1 MELDPRTIVV
11 GSLISATLLGGVSL
25 GFGLLRP
32 STRLIGNWGIATL
45 VLAAGLL
52 GLALRGHIPL
62 WLSAGLGNTLIA
74 SGIVLS
80 KRALHVF
87 VGNRPRDDLTWVL
100 IAAFFLVMLYFSEV
114 HDSNVVRTV
123 LISGLAGW
131 LAGLAALV
139 LHRQAPRACRLSAG
153 VTEYVFWGVAVV
165 NAARIAGTLL
175 FPPPASLAHGPL
187 NSAVFLF
194 FAGFIIVSTLSV
206 MWIEI
211 ESLQA
216 DLLRSAQYDDL
227 TGLKQRGT
235 FLADFESEASRSRRG
250 GPAFS
255 LALFDLDDFKRLNDT
270 HGHPFG
276 DQVLKAFAGMLRASI
291 RRHDT
296 AGRYGGEEF
305 ALLMPGAGKDTA
317 ASVAERVRREL
328 EARGI
333 TVDGKRVDVTVSAGV
348 ATYGQDGED
357 WDALLTAADSALYAA
372 KEAGRNRVV
381 AAGTDGN

>member
-11 GSLISATLLGGVSL
+11 GSLISATLLGGISL

-62 WLSAGLGNTLIA
+62 WLSAGLGNTLIV

-87 VGNRPRDDLTWVL
+87 VGNTPRDYLTWPL
-100 IAAFFLVMLYFSEV
+100 MAAFFLLMLYFSLV
-114 HDSNVVRTV
+114 HDSNIVRTV

-131 LAGLAALV
+131 FAAQAALV
-139 LHRQAPRACRLSAG
+139 LRRQAPEACRLSAG
-153 VTEYVFWGVAVV
+153 VTEYVFWGVALVNVV
-165 NAARIAGTLL
+165 RIAGTILY
-175 FPPPASLAHGPL
+175 PPPASLAHSPL
-187 NSAVFLF
+187 NAAVFLF
-194 FAGFIIVSTLSV
+194 FAGFIIISTLSV

-211 ESLQA
+211 ETLQA
-216 DLLRSAQYDDL
+216 DLVRSAQYDGL

-235 FLADFESEASRSRRG
+235 FLGDFESEASRSRRG

-255 LALFDLDDFKRLNDT
+255 LALFDLDHFKRLNDE
-270 HGHPFG
+270 HGHPVG
-276 DQVLKAFAGMLRASI
+276 DQVLKAFAAVLRASI
-291 RRHDT
+291 RKHDT

-305 ALLMPGAGKDTA
+305 ALLMPSTGKDTA
-317 ASVAERVRREL
+317 AKVAERVRREL
-328 EARGI
+328 ETRGI

-357 WDALLTAADSALYAA
+357 WDALLSAADSALYAA
-372 KEAGRNRVV
+372 KGGGRNRIV
-381 AAGTDGN
+381 AAGTGGS

>member
-1 MELDPRTIVV
+1 MELDPRTIVF
-11 GSLISATLLGGVSL
+11 GSLISATLLGAISL
-25 GFGLLRP
+25 GFGQLRP
-32 STRLIGNWGIATL
+32 SARLIRNWGVATL

-52 GLALRGHIPL
+52 GLALRDHIPL
-62 WLSAGLGNTLIA
+62 WLSAGLGNTLIV

-87 VGNRPRDDLTWVL
+87 VGNTPRDHLTWPLMAV
-100 IAAFFLVMLYFSEV
+100 FFLLMLYFSEV
-114 HDSNVVRTV
+114 HDSNVVRTI
-123 LISGLAGW
+123 LISVMAGW
-131 LAGLAALV
+131 FAMQAGLV
-139 LHRQAPRACRLSAG
+139 LHRQAPSETRLSAG
-153 VTEYVFWGVAVV
+153 VTEYVFWGVAAV
-165 NAARIAGTLL
+165 NAARIVGTLL

-216 DLLRSAQYDDL
+216 DLLRSAQYDNL
-227 TGLKQRGT
+227 TGIKRRGT
-235 FLADFESEASRSRRG
+235 FLADFESEVSRSRRG

-255 LALFDLDDFKRLNDT
+255 LALFDLDHFKRLNDT
-270 HGHPFG
+270 YGHPFG
-276 DQVLKAFAGMLRASI
+276 DQVLRAFAAVLRASI
-291 RRHDT
+291 RKHDT

-305 ALLMPGAGKDTA
+305 ALLMPGTAKDTA
-317 ASVAERVRREL
+317 AKIAERVRREL
-328 EARGI
+328 ETRGV

-357 WDALLTAADSALYAA
+357 WDELLAAADSALYAA
-372 KEAGRNRVV
+372 KQGGRNRIA
-381 AAGTDGN
+381 AAGASGS